1 MYTQKELRSSGEQSW
16 KIEDEVNLTTKQAAR
31 LLGLSVSTLNK
42 WRCYGTGPRF
52 LKLGRA
58 VRYRKMDL
66 RSFLEARQASNTVY
80 QRA

>member
-1 MYTQKELRSSGEQSW
+1 MYMQKELRSSGESSW
-16 KIEDEVNLTTKQAAR
+16 LAEEEVNLTTKQAAR

-58 VRYRKMDL
+58 VRYRRPDL
-66 RSFLEARQASNTVY
+66 DAFISDRQAVNTIY
-80 QRA
+80 